1 MPRLID
7 AYLSEFDRHL
17 AFDRRLA
24 RRVRAEVGSH
34 LAEALE
40 HETSEAEAVARFGDS
55 KQLAKAFVE
64 SALPGRLQFAA
75 LSLVIMAA
83 MTLAMMRLRS
93 VWFDLSAYQH
103 GLSNY
108 LATVDRIGFLLGFAM
123 AGYAWWTVRRSQLHA
138 ERAILSIH
146 CAMLSFVVSIVAS
159 LARALLVAESD
170 SLIWLTGGLECIGL
184 IAIYWQLRLTYR
196 HAMIA
201 HSQI

>member
-17 AFDRRLA
+17 AFDRRRA

-64 SALPGRLQFAA
+64 SALPRRLQFAA

-103 GLSNY
+103 GFQTILQRLIVSDFCLDLRWPDMPGGLFAGLTCMPNALSSQS
-108 LATVDRIGFLLGFAM
+108 
-123 AGYAWWTVRRSQLHA
+123 TVRCSRSSYRLS
-138 ERAILSIH
+138 RAWRVR
-146 CAMLSFVVSIVAS
+146 C
-159 LARALLVAESD
+159 
-170 SLIWLTGGLECIGL
+170 
-184 IAIYWQLRLTYR
+184 
-196 HAMIA
+196 
-201 HSQI
+201 